1 MVISVL
7 VEINID
13 KIFDYNVPENLRNS
27 ICLGK
32 RVLVPF
38 GKQTLE
44 GFIINIKKESDYELK
59 DILEVID
66 SDVILNKELLEL
78 GKEISKNNV
87 CNLTSVYQSMLP
99 VGYKAS
105 NKRKV
110 SIRTKN
116 YIRLIS
122 DDVVEFL
129 STSRSEK
136 QKDIVSYLLKNK
148 DALTTMFDNASINA
162 LIKKGIIEKYS
173 EEYYRLNDNN
183 EIEDLVKLN
192 PSQIN
197 AYNQINDSDKDV
209 IVLNGI
215 TGSGKTEIYIRNIY
229 AFN

>member
-13 KIFDYNVPENLRNS
+13 KIFDYNVPENLRDS

-87 CNLTSVYQSMLP
+87 CNLTSVYLSLGSTIYSYFSVLFPIGGSICPTDISRRMLSHVFP
-99 VGYKAS
+99 
-105 NKRKV
+105 
-110 SIRTKN
+110 
-116 YIRLIS
+116 
-122 DDVVEFL
+122 FL
-129 STSRSEK
+129 
-136 QKDIVSYLLKNK
+136 
-148 DALTTMFDNASINA
+148 
-162 LIKKGIIEKYS
+162 
-173 EEYYRLNDNN
+173 LNRFTP
-183 EIEDLVKLN
+183 L
-192 PSQIN
+192 P
-197 AYNQINDSDKDV
+197 
-209 IVLNGI
+209 
-215 TGSGKTEIYIRNIY
+215 
-229 AFN
+229 